1 MPNVKSDPWSN
12 LPKCFGPYL
21 RYAIVTRFRNFKLLH
36 SRKHKLFL
44 FVAFKRAGSASAFA
58 EAMWR
63 EASVDV
69 ELGPDSEQRR
79 FATLF
84 TNSASVRRH
93 ATAAIWD
100 AFVDQVELSLPI
112 KRAAAAKHPHRVQF
126 RHHRAPDAPPG
137 PVLIG
142 LLDDGCPFAAARF
155 LKGPNSTRVRGIW
168 DQNRGKSPI
177 SFPDNQGNIR
187 QFGTI
192 PEDFLYGL
200 EFRQGPLPPSSPA
213 GLDLDEW
220 IALHTGSSSI
230 DEDGCYAD
238 ADFRRLLSRQSHG
251 AHVMDILTGIVPIAS
266 RVGPTGPGN
275 DHRDPP
281 SWQSG
286 TDPASSADI
295 VFVQF
300 SEDCIKDATGVWLKA
315 YVFDGI
321 RYVLSY
327 VDPDHTEQIII
338 NISYGIT
345 TGPHNGTSE
354 LERALAAFVAD
365 FNGTPGKPRLEIVLP
380 VGNSYLSDSH
390 IFHVGKSKPS
400 DMFEWIWRLPPD
412 NPVMCFAEVWASGSA
427 GQTVTVALTSPSGA
441 SASSAAVP
449 PANAPP
455 AAFHVSS
462 PIVQGT
468 DTLWLLAVE
477 ATRATAEHGDW
488 RISVAGVPQGAEIH
502 AYAAR
507 SDPNMGVR
515 TGAKRSY
522 FVDGAWR
529 LARSSEASLTY
540 VDGTFDDAGSL
551 VCRRGTMNGIATA
564 CDSNVH
570 VAGGYML
577 ANGRR
582 APYSSAGA
590 ARPGPLTRRA
600 GPDFLLPTDG
610 TFALKGLRAG
620 GNRTG
625 SVFRLI
631 GTSTA
636 APQLARHLTNPPL
649 PAPTDVPTT
658 SEEIAKRGGGNLEP
672 A

>member
-1 MPNVKSDPWSN
+1 MPKVKSDPWSD
-12 LPKCFGPYL
+12 LPKSFGPYL
-21 RYAIVTRFRNFKLLH
+21 RYAIITSFRNFKMLKDR
-36 SRKHKLFL
+36 SHKLFL
-44 FVAFKRAGSASAFA
+44 LVAFKRAGSASAFA

-69 ELGPDSEQRR
+69 ELGPDSEQRS

-84 TNSASVRRH
+84 TNSEGVTSHV
-93 ATAAIWD
+93 TAAIWD

-112 KRAAAAKHPHRVQF
+112 KRAAVAERQHRVQY
-126 RHHRAPDAPPG
+126 RHHRAPHAPPG

-155 LKGPNSTRVRGIW
+155 LRGPNSTRVRGIW
-168 DQNRGKSPI
+168 DQNLGKLPI

-192 PEDFLYGL
+192 PADFLYGL
-200 EFRQGPLPPSSPA
+200 EYRRGPLPHSSPA
-213 GLDLDEW
+213 ALDLDEW
-220 IALHTGSSSI
+220 IALHAGSGSI

-238 ADFRRLLSRQSHG
+238 ADFRRLLPRQSHG
-251 AHVMDILTGIVPIAS
+251 AHVMDILAGIVPIAS

-275 DHRDPP
+275 DNRDPP
-281 SWQSG
+281 SWQNG
-286 TDPASSADI
+286 ADPASSADT

-327 VDPDHTEQIII
+327 ADPEHTKQIII

-354 LERALAAFVAD
+354 LERAITSFVAE
-365 FNGTPGKPRLEIVLP
+365 FNGTPGKPRMEIVLP
-380 VGNSYLSDSH
+380 TGNSYLSSSH
-390 IFHVGKSKPS
+390 VLHVGGSKPT
-400 DMFEWIWRLPPD
+400 DVCEWVWRLPPD
-412 NPVMCFAEVWASGSA
+412 NTVMCFAEIWMSNSA
-427 GQTVTVALTSPSGA
+427 AHAVTVTLTSPSGA

-455 AAFHVSS
+455 AAFQVSS

-477 ATRATAEHGDW
+477 ATQDAAEHGNW
-488 RISVAGVPQGAEIH
+488 RINVSGVPQGAEVH
-502 AYAAR
+502 AYVAR

-522 FVDGAWR
+522 FVDDAWC
-529 LARSSEASLTY
+529 LAKSARADLTY
-540 VDGTFDDAGSL
+540 VDGVFDDAGSL
-551 VCRRGTMNGIATA
+551 ICRRGTLNGIATA
-564 CDSNVH
+564 CDSTVH
-570 VAGGYML
+570 VAGGYIL

-582 APYSSAGA
+582 ASYSSAGP
-590 ARPGPLTRRA
+590 ARLGPLSLRA

-610 TFALKGLRAG
+610 AFALKGLRAG

-636 APQLARHLTNPPL
+636 SPQLARQLMDPPL
-649 PAPTDVPTT
+649 PAPTQVPTT
-658 SEEIAKRGGGNLEP
+658 PDEIAKRGGGNLKP